1 MNFNDDI
8 IRIYKLYRCCVIFTR
23 IRRIILEKNLETN
36 V

>member
-8 IRIYKLYRCCVIFTR
+8 IRIKLYRCCVIFTS